1 MQFHD
6 FFSNSD
12 FLGYRYIITRESI
25 RNCTPQP
32 IWKEKYMC
40 LGHVSF
46 DGFFIEALKL
56 YCSTFNLKKKTNIN
70 FTKKI

>member
-6 FFSNSD
+6 FFSNSY

-25 RNCTPQP
+25 RNCTPQS

-40 LGHVSF
+40 LGHDQENAEIIASF
-46 DGFFIEALKL
+46 RGRIFVCVQLRRQ
-56 YCSTFNLKKKTNIN
+56 
-70 FTKKI
+70 

>member
-6 FFSNSD
+6 FFSNSY
-12 FLGYRYIITRESI
+12 FLGYRYIIARESI

-46 DGFFIEALKL
+46 DRFFIEALK
-56 YCSTFNLKKKTNIN
+56 FKKEN
-70 FTKKI
+70 